1 MIRSLG
7 PHSKVIILTNHGA
20 LCCGETIEE
29 AFYHTQHMVK
39 AAEAQL
45 NLLPVGIDNLL
56 PITEE
61 ARKAIYDESRKPP
74 EGTIVLPPMQ
84 IDNKD
89 KVLHQVRFYVL
100 KFTSSVYLFKNKI
113 I

>member
-1 MIRSLG
+1 MG
-7 PHSKVIILTNHGA
+7 PHSKIVILTNHGA

-45 NLLPVGIDNLL
+45 SLMPVGIDNLI

-74 EGTIVLPPMQ
+74 EGTVVSPPTHV
-84 IDNKD
+84 DNREKI
-89 KVLHQVRFYVL
+89 LHQVCFFL
-100 KFTSSVYLFKNKI
+100 KLIYLFFLLVSN
-113 I
+113 